1 MKQCLEKP
9 WYAMLYI
16 KFLYRRNVFL
26 APKLRRLLCNTL
38 IQSHFD
44 YACSVWYPNLTKTL
58 KHQIQT
64 TQNKCMCFSL
74 YLDKLKHISHEAF
87 KRLNWLP
94 LTYRFKQCVSSSISM
109 SSTLIIWMKS
119 LMSPQRITFN

>member
-26 APKLRRLLCNTL
+26 TSKLRRLLCNTL

-44 YACSVWYPNLTKTL
+44 YACSVWHPDLSKTL
-58 KHQIQT
+58 KHRIRN
-64 TQNKCMCFSL
+64 TQNKCMRFCL
-74 YLDKLKHISHEAF
+74 QLDKLKHISHEGL

-119 LMSPQRITFN
+119 LMSSQGITFN